1 MTNSPVKAILYMKTK
16 TSKVGDSMK
25 ELNDYL
31 TTIVQT
37 AHHCAHCTCNCN
49 GICYFA
55 YECILYEFGNYTE
68 EDELE

>member
-1 MTNSPVKAILYMKTK
+1 
-16 TSKVGDSMK
+16 MK

-31 TTIVQT
+31 TTSVQT

>member
-1 MTNSPVKAILYMKTK
+1 
-16 TSKVGDSMK
+16 MK

-37 AHHCAHCTCNCN
+37 ARHCAHCIYNHNGTCV
-49 GICYFA
+49 FA
-55 YECILYEFGNYTE
+55 YECILHEFYNYTE